1 MDHPTRNEFEKYCAL
16 AEIEQDPLR
25 FAEICKNIYLLLKAK
40 QEFLHRN
47 HPLAAIRPPAPANAE
62 GGYELHISRGH
73 L

>member
-25 FAEICKNIYLLLKAK
+25 FAEICKKIDLLLKGK

-47 HPLAAIRPPAPANAE
+47 HPQPAIRLPAPPNAQGADE
-62 GGYELHISRGH
+62 PHISRGH